1 MVAGLAAAAG
11 EEDAHAPMQQ
21 RGAPSRLGR
30 WGVPSVRLVTFN
42 IHHGVGDDGRH
53 DLARIAAVL
62 ADADPDVVCLQEVDR
77 HFGPAART
85 STRPSCWPARWTGAG
100 VGLGDREAAPR
111 RPARV
116 RYGNALL
123 TRLPVADDAAV
134 RLPGSGEPRAALRA
148 DLVTGDGAL
157 RVVAT
162 HLSSDSARSRAA
174 QAQALVDLLPPPGR
188 PAVVVGD
195 LNCGPARRSWCRCAP
210 GWPTP
215 GPGRGRG
222 PTRAAAGSCGAA
234 SRASPTRPVVP
245 GSGSTRSGSPPRSGP
260 RRGGARR
267 LDLLRPPP
275 AAGRPR
281 AVRRCGSPSPEVRR
295 WPGWS

>member
-1 MVAGLAAAAG
+1 MT
-11 EEDAHAPMQQ
+11 
-21 RGAPSRLGR
+21 
-30 WGVPSVRLVTFN
+30 SVRLVTFN

-77 HFGPAART
+77 HYGAR
-85 STRPSCWPARWTGAG
+85 SEDVDQAELLARALDRELVWASAIEKPRP
-100 VGLGDREAAPR
+100 GDR
-111 RPARV
+111 PAV

-148 DLVTGDGAL
+148 DLVTADGAL

-174 QAQALVDLLPPPGR
+174 QAQALVELLPPPGR

-195 LNCGPARRSWCRCAP
+195 LNCGPGATELVPLRTRLADAWSRAGARADQGRRWQLWRSEQGLTHPARR
-210 GWPTP
+210 
-215 GPGRGRG
+215 
-222 PTRAAAGSCGAA
+222 
-234 SRASPTRPVVP
+234 
-245 GSGSTRSGSPPRSGP
+245 PR
-260 RRGGARR
+260 
-267 LDLLRPPP
+267 
-275 AAGRPR
+275 
-281 AVRRCGSPSPEVRR
+281 VRIDQVWVSPEVRVR
-295 WPGWS
+295 AAAVLDGSTCSDHHPLQVDLEV